1 MFLNISLTNWL
12 LILQGVCLVASIV
25 LILIQQRGASIGSA
39 FGGSSAD
46 VYLTKR
52 GIEKSVVNAT
62 VIFIALF
69 IILRV
74 TSLFF

>member
-1 MFLNISLTNWL
+1 MFLNIDLSTWL
-12 LILQGVCLVASIV
+12 LILQAGFLTASII

-39 FGGSSAD
+39 FGGAGQ

-62 VIFIALF
+62 VVFIALF
-69 IILRV
+69 IIARLAG
-74 TSLFF
+74 LFI